1 MNSGV
6 LCTFYL
12 SLLRF
17 VSLWCPRYVFGT
29 FTNCFT
35 FAGKNSWSSS
45 KRDSTR
51 MLIGWY
57 WVFTIIITSC
67 YTGSIIAFVTLPV
80 FPTTVNTISELL
92 AGFFRVGT
100 LGKGRLLTFHF
111 TVVRFSRGFSPV

>member
-1 MNSGV
+1 M
-6 LCTFYL
+6 
-12 SLLRF
+12 
-17 VSLWCPRYVFGT
+17 FGT

-80 FPTTVNTISELL
+80 FPTTVNTISQLL

-100 LGKGRLLTFHF
+100 LGEIPFSTTKLIKIHF
-111 TVVRFSRGFSPV
+111 ILQRFIELFSCMDNHQYCGFSF

>member
-1 MNSGV
+1 MHFV
-6 LCTFYL
+6 LCTLLISICLCL
-12 SLLRF
+12 S
-17 VSLWCPRYVFGT
+17 VSLSPRYVFGT

-80 FPTTVNTISELL
+80 FPTTVNTISQLL

-100 LGKGRLLTFHF
+100 LGEI
-111 TVVRFSRGFSPV
+111 RF

>member
-1 MNSGV
+1 MFFSAFCRVNSPAH
-6 LCTFYL
+6 CL
-12 SLLRF
+12 SNALPF
-17 VSLWCPRYVFGT
+17 HPTPRYVFGT

-35 FAGKNSWSSS
+35 FVGKNSWSSS

-80 FPTTVNTISELL
+80 FPTTVNTISQLL

-100 LGKGRLLTFHF
+100 LGVKRN
-111 TVVRFSRGFSPV
+111 